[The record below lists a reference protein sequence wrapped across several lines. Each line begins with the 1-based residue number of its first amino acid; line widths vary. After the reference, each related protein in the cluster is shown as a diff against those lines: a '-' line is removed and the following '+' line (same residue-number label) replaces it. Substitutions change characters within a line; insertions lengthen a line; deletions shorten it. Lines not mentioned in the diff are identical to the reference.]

1 MERQSEDLKKSVVDL
16 KSRSMR
22 DNLVFSGIPERDD
35 KDCEEVIQNYLKTK
49 LKLDNDIWT
58 TAQNG
63 EKRRGL
69 NETEDNCG

>member
-1 MERQSEDLKKSVVDL
+1 MERQSENLKKSVVDL

-22 DNLVFSGIPERDD
+22 DILVFSGIPERDD

-58 TAQNG
+58 TAQNR

>member
-49 LKLDNDIWT
+49 LKLDNDI
-58 TAQNG
+58 
-63 EKRRGL
+63 
-69 NETEDNCG
+69 